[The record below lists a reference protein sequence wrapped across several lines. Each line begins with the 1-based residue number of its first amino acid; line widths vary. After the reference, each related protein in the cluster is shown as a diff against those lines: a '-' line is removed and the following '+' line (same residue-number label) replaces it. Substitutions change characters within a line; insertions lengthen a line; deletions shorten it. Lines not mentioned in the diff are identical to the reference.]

1 MKIEHSLE
9 NIDQC
14 FEDVLP
20 QEEIPKAKTY
30 FFRALALKA
39 HAFYKGKIQTIPKI
53 PMMGQQWM
61 NVWYTPGV
69 SRIST
74 AIRDQNDLSFE
85 LANRGNLVAV
95 VSDSTRVLGDG
106 NVTPSGGLGVM
117 EGKAYLMKLLG
128 AVDAVPL
135 CMDSRNNEGLHD
147 PKCIIDFVQR
157 LQYSFGA
164 INLEDIAHPNCY
176 EVLDELRQSCD
187 IPVWHDDQQGT
198 ACVIL
203 AGLINALRLAEKNI
217 QDIKIVF
224 IGAGA
229 ANTTSLQMIEQAGGN
244 LEKMIMF
251 DSRGSLSRQ
260 RKDIQ
265 ANPKLYR
272 QWDICQSTNPDQA
285 QTMEEAFKGADVCI
299 SLSASGPDVIHPDL
313 VRSMNEKAIVFACAN
328 PVPEIYPHEAKSA
341 GAFIVATG
349 RGDFPNQVNNSLC
362 FPGLLKGA
370 LLVRARKITDSMA
383 IACAHSIA
391 NFAMK
396 KGIHQ
401 DRILSGMDEQ
411 ELYAVQ
417 AADLGVQAIK
427 EGHARQS
434 YSWDEL
440 YACTKEEIATVHQ
453 YLEALFKAG
462 SVQSFPWSIIEETFQ
477 DTVRKAK
484 STLPKV

>member
-1 MKIEHSLE
+1 MKIKYSLE

-14 FEDVLP
+14 FKEVLP
-20 QEEIPKAKTY
+20 YEEVPKAKTY
-30 FFRALALKA
+30 FFRELALKA
-39 HAFYKGKIQTIPKI
+39 HRFYKGKIQTIPRI
-53 PMMGQQWM
+53 PIMGNQWM

-85 LANRGNLVAV
+85 LSNRGNLVAV

-106 NVTPSGGLGVM
+106 NVSPPGGLGVM
-117 EGKAYLMKLLG
+117 EGKAYLMKLLS

-135 CMDSRNNEGLHD
+135 CMDSRNKEGIHD

-176 EVLDELRQSCD
+176 QVLDELRESCD

-203 AGLINALRLAEKNI
+203 AGLLNALRLAEKNI

-229 ANTTSLQMIEQAGGN
+229 ANTTSLQMIAQAGGN
-244 LEKMIMF
+244 LKKMIMF
-251 DSRGSLSRQ
+251 DSRGSLSRH
-260 RKDIQ
+260 RNDIQ
-265 ANPKLYR
+265 GNPMLYR
-272 QWDICQSTNPDQA
+272 QWNICQNTNIEEA
-285 QTMEEAFKGADVCI
+285 QTLEESFKHADVCI
-299 SLSASGPDVIHPDL
+299 SLSASGPGIIPPDL
-313 VRSMNEKAIVFACAN
+313 IRSMNPKSIVFACAN
-328 PVPEIYPHEAKSA
+328 PVPEIYPHEAKAA

-370 LLVRARKITDSMA
+370 LLVRAKKITDSMA

-391 NFAMK
+391 NFALK
-396 KGIHQ
+396 KGIHEE
-401 DRILSGMDEQ
+401 RILSGMDEQ

-417 AADLGVQAIK
+417 AADLGMQAIK
-427 EGHARQS
+427 EGQARKP
-434 YSWDEL
+434 YTWEEL
-440 YACTKEEIATVHQ
+440 YAHTKEEIATVHR
-453 YLEALFKAG
+453 YLEAIFKAEP
-462 SVQSFPWSIIEETFQ
+462 VQAFPVGIIQEIF
-477 DTVRKAK
+477 DDAVRKAK
-484 STLPKV
+484 STK

>member
-1 MKIEHSLE
+1 MKIEHHLE

-14 FEDVLP
+14 FEEVLP
-20 QEEIPKAKTY
+20 YEEIPKAKTY
-30 FFRALALKA
+30 FFRELSLKA
-39 HAFYKGKIQTIPKI
+39 HRFYKGKIQTIPKI

-85 LANRGNLVAV
+85 LGNRGNLVAV

-106 NVTPSGGLGVM
+106 NVSPPGGLGVM

-135 CMDSRNNEGLHD
+135 CMDSRNNEGIHD

-176 EVLDELRQSCD
+176 QVLDELRESCD

-203 AGLINALRLAEKNI
+203 AGLLNALRLAEKNI

-229 ANTTSLQMIEQAGGN
+229 ANTTSLQMIKQAGGN
-244 LEKMIMF
+244 LNKMIMF
-251 DSRGSLSRQ
+251 DSRGSLSKE

-272 QWDICQSTNPDQA
+272 QWDICQNTNPELDQ
-285 QTMEEAFKGADVCI
+285 TLEEAFRQADVCI
-299 SLSASGPDVIHPDL
+299 SLSASGPGVIHPDL
-313 VRSMNEKAIVFACAN
+313 IRSMSPKAIVFACAN
-328 PVPEIYPHEAKSA
+328 PVPEIYPHEAKAA

-391 NFAMK
+391 NFALK
-396 KGIHQ
+396 KGIHEE
-401 DRILSGMDEQ
+401 RILSGMDEQ

-417 AADLGVQAIK
+417 AADLGMQAIK
-427 EGHARQS
+427 EGHARKS
-434 YSWDEL
+434 FTWEEL
-440 YACTKEEIATVHQ
+440 YACTKEEIATVHR
-453 YLEALFKAG
+453 YLEAIYKAG
-462 SVQSFPWSIIEETFQ
+462 AIQSFPQSMIEETF
-477 DTVRKAK
+477 DDAVRKAK
-484 STLPKV
+484 STIPKV